1 MSTTRT
7 NIEIDDQL
15 VEEAMRR
22 YGLKTKRE
30 AVQLALNHLVG
41 HPMTRAEI
49 IASAGSGILGEVP
62 NEGYVWVDGE
72 MVPAELVPE

>member
-41 HPMTRAEI
+41 HPMTKSEMLATRG
-49 IASAGSGILGEVP
+49 AGIFGDVP
-62 NEGYVWVDGE
+62 NEGYEKV
-72 MVPAELVPE
+72 AE

>member
-22 YGLKTKRE
+22 YGLKSKRE

-41 HPMTRAEI
+41 HPMTKSEI
-49 IASAGSGILGEVP
+49 LATRGARIFGEVP
-62 NEGYVWVDGE
+62 NEGYPTE
-72 MVPAELVPE
+72 SE

>member
-7 NIEIDDQL
+7 NIEIDDEL
-15 VEEAMRR
+15 VAEAMRR

-41 HPMTRAEI
+41 HPMTKAEI
-49 IASAGSGILGEVP
+49 RATRGAGIFGEVP
-62 NEGYVWVDGE
+62 NEGYVWRDDK
-72 MVPAELVPE
+72 MVPE

>member
-22 YGLKTKRE
+22 YNLKTKRE

-41 HPMTRAEI
+41 HPMRRDEIRATRG
-49 IASAGSGILGEVP
+49 AGVFGEVP
-62 NEGYVWVDGE
+62 NEGYVWRDGK
-72 MVPAELVPE
+72 AVPE